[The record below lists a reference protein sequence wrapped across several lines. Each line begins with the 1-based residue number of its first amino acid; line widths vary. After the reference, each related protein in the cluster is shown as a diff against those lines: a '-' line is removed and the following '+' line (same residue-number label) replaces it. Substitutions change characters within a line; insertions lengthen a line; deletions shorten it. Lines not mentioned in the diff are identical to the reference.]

1 MTRFSGSSPVVFWK
15 WEGKIRHAKPENVGR
30 YVQMGI
36 SVNKHP
42 YACCQVRWRAT
53 ENRSESCK
61 AWQKDAFETAEF
73 KFNLNGKKKD
83 STSFCFPSKIWL
95 WHVDHSENK
104 RHPAKERNTVLDK
117 HINKES
123 VPGLPENSSVQPMPA
138 SDELFLPFIAKWK
151 KVRTS
156 FTSCIYLNDSII
168 FLDYVFPFF
177 CHCCKYSFLLDKIMR
192 VNDSW
197 IDFLL

>member
-1 MTRFSGSSPVVFWK
+1 MWADMYRWEYQWTSTHMHVVRSDG
-15 WEGKIRHAKPENVGR
+15 EPLKIDQKAVKPDKR
-30 YVQMGI
+30 MHLKQ
-36 SVNKHP
+36 
-42 YACCQVRWRAT
+42 Q
-53 ENRSESCK
+53 
-61 AWQKDAFETAEF
+61 
-73 KFNLNGKKKD
+73 NLNSISMGKKKD